1 MVPLLRTLFGLALA
15 PLLGRVVGLVGRFQH
30 NQPKRVERRLFL
42 RNVLL
47 GSAGLVSLQLAGGFL
62 VYFWPL
68 KTSQF
73 GGLINV
79 PAAAVPPPGDE
90 PVRVQEGKFWLIN
103 NDDGLLALYWKC
115 PHLGCT
121 VPWNQPANQFQCPCH
136 GSIYD
141 RHGVLISGPAP
152 RPMDIMAMTVE
163 GGNVIVNTGDITER
177 SDWTP
182 EQSTPYGG

>member
-15 PLLGRVVGLVGRFQH
+15 PLVGRMAGLLGRFQH
-30 NQPKRVERRLFL
+30 GEPKRVPRRMFL

-47 GSAGLVSLQLAGGFL
+47 GSVGVATLNLTGGFL
-62 VYFWPL
+62 IFFWPL

-73 GGLINV
+73 GGAINV
-79 PAAAVPPPGDE
+79 PATAVPPPGEE
-90 PVRVQEGKFWLIN
+90 PLRVQDGKFWLIN
-103 NDDGLLALYWKC
+103 NEDGLLALYWKC

-121 VPWNQPANQFQCPCH
+121 VPWNQGADQFQCPCH

-152 RPMDIMAMTVE
+152 RPMDLMAVTVE
-163 GGNVIVNTGDITER
+163 GGNVIVNTGQITER

-182 EQSTPYGG
+182 EQSVPFAG